1 MHLASM
7 SVKMKLYMIQAH
19 DKLKVIVISDGT
31 GETASAITRAAMA
44 QFQDKEIFFTR
55 YKNIRTRE
63 QIDAIFQEAAIH
75 HDIVVYTIV
84 SVQLRAY
91 ISDLSKRDH
100 VRSVD
105 VMGPLLSTFSNFF
118 ESEPDYQ
125 PGILHAV
132 NDQYFK
138 RVAAIEFTLNHDDG
152 RNISSLDEADVV
164 LVGISRTSKTPL
176 SMYLSLEGIKV
187 VNVPIVMGVEVP
199 EKLFQIDQRK
209 VFGLTIDSDALF
221 QIRKNRLS
229 RLGLTNDEGDYA
241 DMSKVTEE
249 IEWANRIFAENKRWP
264 IFNVTGKALEETA
277 AEIIK
282 LLNMRKV
289 NRFKQSK
296 RFEGTDEK
304 E

>member
-1 MHLASM
+1 M
-7 SVKMKLYMIQAH
+7 QAH

-31 GETASAITRAAMA
+31 GETASAITRAAMT

-55 YKNIRTRE
+55 YKNIRSKE

-84 SVQLRAY
+84 SVELRAY
-91 ISDLSKRDH
+91 IAELSKRDH

-105 VMGPLLSTFSNFF
+105 VMGPLLTAFSNFF
-118 ESEPDYQ
+118 ESEPNYQ
-125 PGILHAV
+125 PGLLHAV

-152 RNISSLDEADVV
+152 RNMNSLEEADVI

-176 SMYLSLEGIKV
+176 SMYLSLEGVKV
-187 VNVPIVMGVEVP
+187 VNVPIVMGTILP
-199 EKLFQIDQRK
+199 DKLFQVDQRK
-209 VFGLTIDSDALF
+209 IFGLTIDSDALF

-229 RLGLTNDEGDYA
+229 RLGLSKDEGDYA
-241 DMSKVTEE
+241 DISKVVEE
-249 IEWANRIFAENKRWP
+249 IEWANRLFSENKRWP
-264 IFNVTGKALEETA
+264 VFNVTGKALEETA
-277 AEIIK
+277 AEIMK

-296 RFEGTDEK
+296 RFDSPEDKK
-304 E
+304 EE